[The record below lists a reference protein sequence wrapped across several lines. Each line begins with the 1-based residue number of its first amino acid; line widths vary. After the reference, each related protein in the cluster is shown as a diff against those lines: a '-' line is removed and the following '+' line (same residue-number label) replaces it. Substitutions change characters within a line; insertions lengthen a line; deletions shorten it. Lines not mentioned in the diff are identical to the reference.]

1 MFVKPVGNMYS
12 DPISDLLTR
21 IRNASL
27 AKKHD
32 VVVPYSKMKFALA
45 EILRETGYVDRVEKI
60 EDRHGSIRIALQYD
74 GKRPKIMHLERVS
87 KPGRRVYAKK
97 NELPKV
103 LNHYGLAV
111 ISTPQGLMTNKQ
123 AAKAGLGG
131 EVICEVY

>member
-1 MFVKPVGNMYS
+1 MYS

-32 VVVPYSKMKFALA
+32 VMVPYSKLKFALA
-45 EILRETGYVDRVEKI
+45 EILRTEGFVERVEKV
-60 EDRHGSIRIALQYD
+60 EDRHGSIRITLQYD
-74 GKRPKIMHLERVS
+74 GHRPKIMRLERVS

-123 AAKAGLGG
+123 AAKVGVGG
-131 EVICEVY
+131 EVICEIY

>member
-1 MFVKPVGNMYS
+1 MYS

-32 VVVPYSKMKFALA
+32 VVVPYSKLKFALA
-45 EILRETGYVDRVEKI
+45 EILRNTGYVDRVEKV
-60 EDRHGSIRIALQYD
+60 EDRHGSIRVALKYERSQ
-74 GKRPKIMHLERVS
+74 PKITHLERVS

-97 NELPKV
+97 GALPKV
-103 LNHYGLAV
+103 LNHYGLAI

>member
-1 MFVKPVGNMYS
+1 MYS

-32 VVVPYSKMKFALA
+32 VVVPYSKLKFALA
-45 EILRETGYVDRVEKI
+45 EILRNTGYVDRVEKI
-60 EDRHGSIRIALQYD
+60 EDRHGSIRVALKYERNQ
-74 GKRPKIMHLERVS
+74 PKITHLERVS
-87 KPGRRVYAKK
+87 KPGRRVYAKRGA
-97 NELPKV
+97 LPKV

>member
-27 AKKHD
+27 AKKQD
-32 VVVPYSKMKFALA
+32 VVLPYSKLKFAIA
-45 EILRETGYVDRVEKI
+45 EVLRNEGYVDRVEKV
-60 EDRHGSIRIALQYD
+60 EDRHGSIRIRLTYD
-74 GKRPKIMHLERVS
+74 GNRPKITHLERVS

-97 NELPKV
+97 GALPKV
-103 LNHYGLAV
+103 LNHYGVAV